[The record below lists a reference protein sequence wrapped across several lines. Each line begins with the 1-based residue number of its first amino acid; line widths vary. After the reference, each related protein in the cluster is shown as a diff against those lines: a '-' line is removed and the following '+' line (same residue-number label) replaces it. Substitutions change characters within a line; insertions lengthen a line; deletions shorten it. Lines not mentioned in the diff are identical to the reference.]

1 MKSSKSR
8 MKKVHVYIIICVLA
22 FALCIAIAVSA
33 YYMIICMKRKKNM
46 KHHNSSC
53 NKSVDIE
60 FQKLNLSIRTASEK
74 KVSFESSSQME
85 SLDDH
90 ILATTPGKRL
100 GTMVVVEN
108 YTVEELSAATAE
120 FSSTNLIEGSMYHGR
135 LKGKNVAIKCTDHD
149 TISKIRFELFNGP
162 VRFHP
167 NIIRL
172 LGVCNGTDSHG
183 LMTTARNEFLVFEC
197 AKNGSLKDWLHG
209 GLAIKSHFIASCSC
223 FLTWKQ
229 RIKICLDVATALQYM
244 HQIINPCYA
253 HRNIKSRNIF
263 LDEEFH
269 AKVGNFGM
277 EECVRDENDPQI
289 PSSGYL
295 ISCFPTTWD
304 IGYMAPESSLGV
316 VTPSIDIYAFGVVL
330 LEILSGNPP
339 IRWRKSESHDDD
351 SRLSEKIKIILDSGN
366 VADDLREFMD
376 HALGENYSLDVAMVL
391 ANLAR
396 ACVDDDP
403 LIRPS
408 AGEVVLKLSELVVEK
423 EEQVIVRESSCRP
436 LVAQPSFS
444 IKDVKGF

>member
-209 GLAIKSHFIASCSC
+209 GLAMKSHFIASCSC

-277 EECVRDENDPQI
+277 EE
-289 PSSGYL
+289 
-295 ISCFPTTWD
+295 W
-304 IGYMAPESSLGV
+304 YMAPESSLGV